1 MPAPVSTSEES
12 PVIPPT
18 LTDAPVPALSA
29 TAEPR
34 GTRAIDRRPRLAQH
48 LATAIVTIVFVGG
61 DLNLVITLLE
71 SPIGPLRAL
80 YGMVSALALVAI
92 QVLHFGRQTT
102 RLGSTASRVLLAVQ
116 AALVYLP
123 VLTFGDA
130 WIGQISFL
138 AGSVLLVL
146 RPRIAW
152 PVFGVIVAS
161 VVALMA
167 TMLDTGVLDTVYS
180 SLNIPYYG
188 LVVYLLSRLARS
200 VADLHRARDELA
212 RRAVAEQRLS
222 FAKDLHDLLGL
233 SLSAIALKGE
243 LVHRQIRKSA
253 DSARGTLSEIT
264 GTAQRALSNVRAV
277 ARGYRELT
285 LERESRTAESL
296 LTASDIAVRV
306 HLDQGDLPVQTRTA
320 LAKMLREGVT
330 NVLRYSDVERCE
342 IAVRQQGDRV
352 SLDIVNDGVAEG
364 DAAPP
369 ESGMATLLEEVRELG
384 GTVTAGNGPDGRFRL
399 HLDLPLASRPEQAH
413 AGELTP
419 RPKSDAWHVRSS
431 LNALFCLLAAQP
443 VVVVASRTHEF
454 WQLALAVGNLA
465 ALLVLQLTYFTRPTT
480 KLRSTQSYGV
490 LFVQA
495 CLIYLPAIP
504 LQHSWA
510 TTPGLVAGCA
520 LLVLPPAAGW
530 LVFALNTAAFVS
542 IQVGLGTPP
551 ELVVFFG
558 TGAVLSSL
566 VVFGLIWQVR
576 LVAEL
581 DSTQR
586 RLAEMAVAEERLRFA
601 RDLHDLLGMTLSAI
615 ALKSELTS
623 RILSIDEERARVEL
637 EEVLGLT
644 RQALADVRSVASGN
658 RELSLES
665 ESQSARSVLA
675 AADVHVRLEM
685 IEDDLPA
692 PVRTVLAVVLREGVT
707 NVLRHSNVDSC
718 EIAVRRTGDGV
729 SLDIV
734 NDGVAAAGAGRA
746 AAVGKSPA
754 LRQEPSGSGI
764 DNMAHRV
771 ANLGG
776 RLTAGVEADGRF
788 RLHAV
793 VPV

>member
-1 MPAPVSTSEES
+1 MISPAATE
-12 PVIPPT
+12 
-18 LTDAPVPALSA
+18 A
-29 TAEPR
+29 TAPELTATSEPR
-34 GTRAIDRRPRLAQH
+34 GTRAIDRRPRLAQQ
-48 LATAIVTIVFVGG
+48 LATAIVAIVFVGG

-71 SPIGPLRAL
+71 SPIGPARAA
-80 YGMVSALALVAI
+80 YGVVSALALVAI
-92 QVLHFGRQTT
+92 QVLYFGRQAT
-102 RLGSTASRVLLAVQ
+102 RLDSPVSHLLLAVQ
-116 AALVYLP
+116 AALVYVP
-123 VLTFGDA
+123 VMTFGDA

-152 PVFGVIVAS
+152 PVFGAIVAS
-161 VVALMA
+161 VVVLMA
-167 TMLDTGVLDTVYS
+167 AVLGADVLDTVYS

-188 LVVYLLSRLARS
+188 LVVYLLSRLART

-253 DSARGTLSEIT
+253 DSARATLTEIT
-264 GTAQRALSNVRAV
+264 GIAQRALSNVRAV

-296 LTASDIAVRV
+296 LTASDIAVHV

-330 NVLRYSDVERCE
+330 NVLRHNDVERCE
-342 IAVRQQGDRV
+342 IAVRQHGDRV
-352 SLDIVNDGVAEG
+352 SLDIVNDGVVQE
-364 DAAPP
+364 DAIPP
-369 ESGMATLLEEVRELG
+369 DSGMAPLIEEVRELG
-384 GTVTAGNGPDGRFRL
+384 GTVTAGRGQDGRFRL
-399 HLDLPLASRPEQAH
+399 HLDLPLTTVPERSA
-413 AGELTP
+413 AVELP
-419 RPKSDAWHVRSS
+419 RGTKVDVWHVRSS
-431 LNALFCLLAAQP
+431 LTALFCLLAAQP
-443 VVVVASRTHEF
+443 VVLAASRTQVF

-465 ALLVLQLTYFTRPTT
+465 ALLVLQLTYFNRPTT
-480 KLRSTQSYGV
+480 KLRSAQSYGV

-504 LQHSWA
+504 LQHAWA

-530 LVFALNTAAFVS
+530 LVFALNTAAYVT
-542 IQVGLGTPP
+542 IQVHLGTPP

-581 DSTQR
+581 DTTQR

-615 ALKSELTS
+615 ALKSELTI
-623 RILSIDEERARVEL
+623 RILSIDEGRARVEL
-637 EEVLGLT
+637 EEILGLT

-665 ESQSARSVLA
+665 ESHSARSVLA
-675 AADVHVRLEM
+675 AADVHVQLEM
-685 IEDDLPA
+685 LEGDLPG

-718 EIAVRRTGDGV
+718 EIAVKRTSEGV

-734 NDGVAAAGAGRA
+734 NDGVETGSQAAT
-746 AAVGKSPA
+746 GKSPV

-764 DNMAHRV
+764 ENMAHRV

-776 RLTAGVEADGRF
+776 RLTAGVEPDGRF
-788 RLHAV
+788 RLRAV